1 MFRDETARVFLR
13 STYTTNPTLMRT
25 GGRVSLVLGLRDV
38 AVRTLPP
45 VTPAPK
51 EPKTT
56 PPMRPSAL
64 GELLVER
71 QLITK
76 DQLAAAISH
85 QRISGRRLG
94 QVLIDLGCT
103 TPDAVLGAL
112 SIQQGVAATRLNG
125 HTVSPEAV
133 RALPEK
139 VARKH
144 LAVPLQKIGTML
156 HVAIANPKDLDALDD
171 IRFASGCNIQTHVAL
186 EDEIPTALDRF
197 YSQANFES
205 ESSADTDM
213 LVDVSHDRRDPSRP
227 DRRRSSRGRRMTD
240 ASEEQFDEATE
251 ETAVRA
257 VNRILTRAGNAGA
270 SDIHLERLTDT
281 LRVRFRVDG
290 TFRDI
295 GYISSAIAP
304 AITARLKVMG
314 GMDIT
319 EHRVPQDGRL
329 TVTVGSRRLDFR
341 ASTFPTIHGEKV
353 VLRVLDQQSLR
364 LDLAALGMQSPMLD
378 QYREIIRKPEG
389 LVLITG
395 PTGSGKTST
404 LYASLGELV
413 ESGKNITTIENP
425 VEYEVEGINQGQI
438 NEKAGF
444 TFAKGLRAVLRQDP
458 DVIMVGEIRDGDT
471 LTTAVEASLTGHLV
485 FSTLHTNSAIGT
497 ITRLLDMGIEPY
509 FLASGVL
516 AIVAQRLVRQICTNC
531 STAIP
536 MPPGVAHLFG
546 DRVPERL
553 RRGAGCADCRGT
565 GFSGRKG
572 IYEMV
577 RMTNRLRELILARAS
592 ELTLLAAA
600 REDGTTT
607 LREQCLARVHDGTT
621 TLEEV
626 VRVTQ

>member
-1 MFRDETARVFLR
+1 
-13 STYTTNPTLMRT
+13 
-25 GGRVSLVLGLRDV
+25 VSLGPLGLRDFSN
-38 AVRTLPP
+38 RPL
-45 VTPAPK
+45 PAPPLPAA
-51 EPKTT
+51 PKST
-56 PPMRPSAL
+56 PPIRPSAL
-64 GELLVER
+64 GELLLER
-71 QLITK
+71 DLITAE
-76 DQLAAAISH
+76 QLTAAINH
-85 QRISGRRLG
+85 QRVSGRRLG
-94 QVLIDLGCT
+94 QVLIDMGFT

-112 SIQQGVAATRLNG
+112 SVQQGVAATRLNG
-125 HTVSPEAV
+125 YTVSPGAV
-133 RALPEK
+133 QALPEK
-139 VARKH
+139 VARKY

-171 IRFASGCNIQTHVAL
+171 IRFASGCQIQTHVAL
-186 EDEIPTALDRF
+186 EDEIPPALDRF
-197 YSQANFES
+197 YSQATLES
-205 ESSADTDM
+205 AVAEDENPV
-213 LVDVSHDRRDPSRP
+213 LIEPVRERRDPGRP
-227 DRRRSSRGRRMTD
+227 DRRRGARGRRASD
-240 ASEEQFDEATE
+240 ATEDQFDEATE

-257 VNRILTRAGNAGA
+257 VDRILTRAGAAGA
-270 SDIHLERLTDT
+270 SDIHLERMSDT

-290 TFRDI
+290 TFQDI
-295 GYISSAIAP
+295 GYISAQIAP
-304 AITARLKVMG
+304 AITARLKVLG
-314 GMDIT
+314 GMDIA

-329 TVTVGSRRLDFR
+329 TVTIGSRRLDFR
-341 ASTFPTIHGEKV
+341 ASTYPTIHGEKV

-364 LDLAALGMQSPMLD
+364 LDLAALGMQSPMVD
-378 QYREIIRKPEG
+378 QYRELIRRPEG
-389 LVLITG
+389 LILITG

-413 ESGKNITTIENP
+413 EGGKNITTIENP
-425 VEYEVEGINQGQI
+425 VEYEVPGINQGQI

-458 DVIMVGEIRDGDT
+458 DVIMVGEIRDPDT

-485 FSTLHTNSAIGT
+485 FSTLHTNSAVGT

-536 MPPGVAHLFG
+536 VPPGVAHLFG
-546 DRVPERL
+546 ESVPELL
-553 RRGAGCADCRGT
+553 RRGSGCAECRGT

-572 IYEMV
+572 IYEMI

-592 ELTLLAAA
+592 ETTILAAA
-600 REDGTTT
+600 REEGMMT
-607 LREQCLARVHDGTT
+607 LREQCLARVREGTT